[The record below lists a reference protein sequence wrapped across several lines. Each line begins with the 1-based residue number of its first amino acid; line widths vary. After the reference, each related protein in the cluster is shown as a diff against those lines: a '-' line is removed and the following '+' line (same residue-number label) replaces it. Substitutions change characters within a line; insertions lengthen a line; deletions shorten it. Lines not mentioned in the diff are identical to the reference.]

1 MSKTYRSAVALIAL
15 CLVGACG
22 QATPGSGSAGA
33 SSELSPEAAEAALI
47 EAMVNR
53 ASMGARASGLTF
65 TELFPQVGESRALAD
80 AFRADVVAVEAGRA
94 FGGSLDFDDDPFGEV
109 PFDDPEAD
117 WRSFHV
123 RVQVVEVFSGD
134 VTVGQELTIGLAFGS
149 GLEMEVVSEG
159 LVSMGDIV
167 VFTRPGDFVVP
178 YDPSITPVVWDGAFL
193 SPVEGDRVPF
203 PAVSLEGG
211 AAPAVSRFDTLSELR
226 KIAS

>member
-1 MSKTYRSAVALIAL
+1 MPRLHRSALAFALV
-15 CLVGACG
+15 CLVAACG
-22 QATPGSGSAGA
+22 QATPGSGSGRA
-33 SSELSPEAAEAALI
+33 SGLSPEAAEAALI

-53 ASMGARASGLTF
+53 EAIGARASGLTF

-123 RVQVVEVFSGD
+123 RVEVVEVFSGD

-149 GLEMEVVSEG
+149 GTEMEVVSEG
-159 LVSMGDIV
+159 LMSMGDIV
-167 VFTRPGDFVVP
+167 VFTGPGHFFLP
-178 YDPSITPVVWDGAFL
+178 YDSSTPVVWDGAFL

-203 PAVSLEGG
+203 PAVSEGG
-211 AAPAVSRFDTLSELR
+211 GEASLLSRIDTLSELR
-226 KIAS
+226 GLRLR